1 MRKTCAFWLFGL
13 LAAAVA
19 PPPVHAQKSA
29 DGENRV
35 VEIVNE
41 RASDMVRLYASRIT
55 TEDWEENILTKQPIR
70 ARTKMRVNF
79 DDGTGECVFDFRA
92 VFRDEVVVH
101 YFGINVCAESYWRIT
116 DDED

>member
-1 MRKTCAFWLFGL
+1 MRKIGSFWLCGV

-19 PPPVHAQKSA
+19 PSPVHAQSA

-41 RASDMVRLYASRIT
+41 RASDIVRLYAARVT
-55 TEDWEENILTKQPIR
+55 TEDWEENILWKRPIR
-70 ARTKMRVNF
+70 ARSRMRVDF

-92 VFRDEVVVH
+92 VFRDEAVVH
-101 YFGINVCAESYWRIT
+101 FFGINVCAESYWRIA